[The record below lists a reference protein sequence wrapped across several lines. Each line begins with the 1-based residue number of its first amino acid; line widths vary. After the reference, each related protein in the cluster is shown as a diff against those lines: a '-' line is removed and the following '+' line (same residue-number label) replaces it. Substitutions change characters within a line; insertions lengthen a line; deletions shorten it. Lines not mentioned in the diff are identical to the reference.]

1 MRRSPILRG
10 GPMFSYKILASTA
23 RPYVKGTALPTQ
35 RKASKVRGSPWR
47 SSGNQIDTASFI
59 KGKDLDDRTVS
70 EVQRKFHAYAR
81 TSSFTKCKRK
91 VVGSLSS

>member
-1 MRRSPILRG
+1 
-10 GPMFSYKILASTA
+10 MFSYKSWLPRRGLMS
-23 RPYVKGTALPTQ
+23 RVPRFRHKGKRQ
-35 RKASKVRGSPWR
+35 RSGAAPWR

-81 TSSFTKCKRK
+81 TSSFTKCKRM